1 MSLLAAVAF
10 LTRIPIRRAFSTEQV
25 ARAAAWFPLIGG
37 ALGLLYGAVWFGA
50 TLVVPPYVAAV
61 LVLSCEA
68 LLTGALHFDGLADMA
83 DGFGGGRTR
92 DDVLRIMRDDAIGV
106 YGATALVL
114 MLLLTAACLV
124 ALKTPLLVAC
134 WLAAG
139 GAFGRWAIVLLSRAL
154 PYARPDN
161 AISSHI
167 GVRELIPATLTICA
181 TGFLIRWQA
190 LVAAAVTL
198 LIALAMG
205 ALARKRI
212 GGVTGD
218 TLGATSQICET
229 AVLLTGVILNR

>member
-1 MSLLAAVAF
+1 VAF

-37 ALGLLYGAVWFGA
+37 LLGLAYGAVWLGA
-50 TLVVPPYVAAV
+50 TLVMPPYVAAILV
-61 LVLSCEA
+61 LVCEA

-92 DDVLRIMRDDAIGV
+92 DDVLRIMRDHSIGT
-106 YGATALVL
+106 YGATALAL
-114 MLLLTAACLV
+114 MLLLTASCLV

-161 AISSHI
+161 AISSHV
-167 GVRELIPATLTICA
+167 GARELTLATLTVCA
-181 TGFLIRWQA
+181 TGFLIRWHA
-190 LVAAAVTL
+190 LAATGITL
-198 LIALAMG
+198 LITLALG
-205 ALARKRI
+205 AFARRRI
-212 GGVTGD
+212 GGITGD
-218 TLGATSQICET
+218 TLGATAQICET
-229 AVLLTGVILNR
+229 AVLLTGVVLNR